1 LSWVRANKEFDQF
14 NREKNMLEVLPKVA
28 KMQASYALGKPLA
41 LPMNYT
47 ISVSYRCNSRCKTCN
62 VWQRPNDD
70 FTLEEYEKTFASIG
84 RDAYWFTFSGG
95 EPTLRKDLPDM
106 VASAYRHCRPGIIN
120 IPTNGIQDSIIPG
133 RIEQVL
139 RAAPTSEVII
149 NLSLDGVGEKHD
161 IIRGVKGN
169 FERAMRTY
177 AGLKDLKGRYKNFT
191 LGVHTVISNFN
202 VHEFEDIY
210 AFVRDELKPDSFISE
225 IAEERVE
232 LDTVGM
238 GITPPIEKYQ
248 PVIERLQQGIRNA
261 EFSGVSKVT
270 QAFRDRYYDIV
281 KRTLVEQRQ
290 IIPCM
295 AGVASAQIA
304 PNGDVWTCCIRAES
318 VGNLREHNY
327 DFRSA
332 WMTSKA
338 NELRQSIKAGECHC
352 PLANAA
358 YTNMVCHTPTL
369 ASVATQVGKEMVA
382 ERLPGKSSSKRR
394 SLPLLSATDAAV
406 AVSSNSH
413 RTPRSLPMLN
423 ATDAQEMCAND

>member
-1 LSWVRANKEFDQF
+1 
-14 NREKNMLEVLPKVA
+14 MLEVLPKIA

-41 LPMNYT
+41 LPMNLT

-70 FTLEEYEKTFASIG
+70 FTIEEYDHTFASIG

-95 EPTLRKDLPDM
+95 EPTLRKDLPEM
-106 VASAYRHCRPGIIN
+106 VEAAYRHCRPGIIN
-120 IPTNGIQDSIIPG
+120 IPTNGIQDKLIPA
-133 RIEQVL
+133 RIERVL
-139 RAAPTSEVII
+139 QAAPTSEVII

-161 IIRGVKGN
+161 IVRGVKGN

-177 AGLKDLKGRYKNFT
+177 AGLKALKAHYKNFT

-202 VHEFEDIY
+202 VDEFEHIY

-238 GITPPIEKYQ
+238 GITPPIQKYQ
-248 PVIERLQQGIRNA
+248 PVIERLQEGIRKA
-261 EFSGVSKVT
+261 EFNGVSRIT

-281 KRTLVEQRQ
+281 KRTLVEHRQ
-290 IIPCM
+290 VIPCL

-318 VGNLREHNY
+318 VGNLREHGY
-327 DFRSA
+327 DFRSVWTTA
-332 WMTSKA
+332 HA
-338 NELRQSIKAGECHC
+338 DELRRSIKAGECYC
-352 PLANAA
+352 PLANAS
-358 YTNMVCHTPTL
+358 YTNMLCHTPTL
-369 ASVATQVGKEMVA
+369 TSVALDVA
-382 ERLPGKSSSKRR
+382 KGSVTSALSSKTSGTSARLR
-394 SLPLLSATDAAV
+394 SLPVINAADDARLSNGHTNGHKTDAKV
-406 AVSSNSH
+406 ETNV
-413 RTPRSLPMLN
+413 
-423 ATDAQEMCAND
+423 

>member
-1 LSWVRANKEFDQF
+1 
-14 NREKNMLEVLPKVA
+14 MLEVLPKIA

-41 LPMNYT
+41 LPMNLT

-70 FTLEEYEKTFASIG
+70 FTLDEYEKTFASIG

-95 EPTLRKDLPDM
+95 EPTLRKDLPEM
-106 VASAYRHCRPGIIN
+106 VGAAYRHCRPGIIN
-120 IPTNGIQDSIIPG
+120 IPTNGIQDKLIPA
-133 RIEQVL
+133 RIERVL
-139 RAAPTSEVII
+139 QAAPGSEVII

-161 IIRGVKGN
+161 IVRGVKGN

-177 AGLKDLKGRYKNFT
+177 AGLKALKAHYTNFT

-202 VHEFEDIY
+202 VDEFEHIY

-238 GITPPIEKYQ
+238 GITPPIQKYQ
-248 PVIERLQQGIRNA
+248 PVIERLQEGIRKA
-261 EFSGVSKVT
+261 EFNGVSRIT

-281 KRTLVEQRQ
+281 KRTLVEHRQ
-290 IIPCM
+290 VIPCL

-318 VGNLREHNY
+318 MGNLREHGY
-327 DFRSA
+327 DFRSVWTTA
-332 WMTSKA
+332 HA
-338 NELRQSIKAGECHC
+338 DELRRSIKAGECYC
-352 PLANAA
+352 PLANAS
-358 YTNMVCHTPTL
+358 YTNMLCHTPTL
-369 ASVATQVGKEMVA
+369 TSVALDVA
-382 ERLPGKSSSKRR
+382 KGSVTAALSSKTNGTSARLR
-394 SLPLLSATDAAV
+394 SLPVINAADE
-406 AVSSNSH
+406 ALQSNGHSNGH
-413 RTPRSLPMLN
+413 KADT
-423 ATDAQEMCAND
+423 QVEIKV